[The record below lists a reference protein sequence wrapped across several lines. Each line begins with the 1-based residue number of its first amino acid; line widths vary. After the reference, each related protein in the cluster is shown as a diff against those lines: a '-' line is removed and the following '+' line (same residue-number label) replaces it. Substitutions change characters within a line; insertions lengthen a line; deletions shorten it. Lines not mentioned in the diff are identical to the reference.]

1 MYMRTGIRQ
10 SMNLTL
16 LHVPRRDLPV
26 HQRCRLSRELAVCAM
41 SLPRLVLL
49 TILPRTPGSLRWG
62 SNIVVARSRCCNSCE
77 CRGSSV
83 AAHHH
88 HCCGLRSGPQFLL
101 MVSIVLVVVVVLVRV
116 GLVSICGRRKVLV
129 LVPRVLALVPG
140 ILVVLAVVIDIVVLV
155 VFVLVEDIAR

>member
-101 MVSIVLVVVVVLVRV
+101 MVSIVLVVVVVLVPV
-116 GLVSICGRRKVLV
+116 GLVSICGRRKYLSSSLCPVSSPSYPASSSYLQS
-129 LVPRVLALVPG
+129 LL
-140 ILVVLAVVIDIVVLV
+140 ILWSSSSWSSLKT
-155 VFVLVEDIAR
+155 